1 MQRREHGVGRLSFG
15 PRNSDWSD
23 GLLLDVEPKHV
34 AILGAIFGGTKK
46 TTRSAEV
53 RPKELMSQ
61 ELRS

>member
-34 AILGAIFGGTKK
+34 AILGPILGGTKNHQI
-46 TTRSAEV
+46 
-53 RPKELMSQ
+53 ELLCFM
-61 ELRS
+61 EHDGPDH